1 MSRALDNQLYV
12 NTLTYNG
19 ILCQGLDMSQV
30 DLDRSVG
37 YVLKRA
43 QAALHSA
50 LEMRLRAHGLSVP
63 QYACLEL
70 LAQQPDRSQSE
81 LARGAFV
88 TRQAMHQLA
97 TGLEKAGLISS
108 RGDGRARRLQLTAE
122 GKRKLRAA
130 SRAASD
136 VEREM
141 LARLDEPQRSTLH
154 RYLISCID
162 SLGNG
167 L

>member
-50 LEMRLRAHGLSVP
+50 LEMRLRAWTERSAIRVSRV
-63 QYACLEL
+63 ACP
-70 LAQQPDRSQSE
+70 A
-81 LARGAFV
+81 
-88 TRQAMHQLA
+88 
-97 TGLEKAGLISS
+97 AGSLTV
-108 RGDGRARRLQLTAE
+108 RARARRVRDPAGDAPARHRPREGGPDIESLRRASPPLQLTAE
-122 GKRKLRAA
+122 G
-130 SRAASD
+130 SGS
-136 VEREM
+136 
-141 LARLDEPQRSTLH
+141 
-154 RYLISCID
+154 
-162 SLGNG
+162 
-167 L
+167 